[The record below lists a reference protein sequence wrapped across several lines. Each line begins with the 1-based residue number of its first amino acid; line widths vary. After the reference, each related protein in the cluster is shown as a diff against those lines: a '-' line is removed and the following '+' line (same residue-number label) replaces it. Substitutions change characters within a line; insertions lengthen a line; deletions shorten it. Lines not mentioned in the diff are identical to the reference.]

1 MNYGVLFTAWGV
13 GGFVLSRVQQMLK
26 ASSGN
31 FDSSFITAGTLLL
44 VGTLLTL
51 FIKPSRPAA
60 RGSN

>member
-31 FDSSFITAGTLLL
+31 FNSSFIAAGSLLVVGAVLTLLL
-44 VGTLLTL
+44 
-51 FIKPSRPAA
+51 KSSPSQ
-60 RGSN
+60 SKTS